1 MALPLNIKTGWLHSS
16 FLTICQGNVLLA
28 LDDKSLQQNSAN
40 TIRTTRSI
48 FVKNFFGL
56 LIVSSGLLLGSFVP
70 MQESA
75 IAQQVCPNV
84 SGNWKRPDG
93 IILNFS
99 QNGCTLG
106 GTITNAPIHRI
117 SGVFFDNRT
126 ADVVVTRTTLSNGCT
141 TLMYTTLTVLSVP
154 NLIRINTYATD
165 GKCDLSQ
172 NFTEDYVYTRL

>member
-1 MALPLNIKTGWLHSS
+1 MALPLNIKRAWLHSS

-75 IAQQVCPNV
+75 IAQKACPNV
-84 SGNWKRPDG
+84 SGYWKRPDG
-93 IILNFS
+93 IIINFS
-99 QNGCTLG
+99 QN
-106 GTITNAPIHRI
+106 
-117 SGVFFDNRT
+117 
-126 ADVVVTRTTLSNGCT
+126 VVL
-141 TLMYTTLTVLSVP
+141 
-154 NLIRINTYATD
+154 
-165 GKCDLSQ
+165 
-172 NFTEDYVYTRL
+172 